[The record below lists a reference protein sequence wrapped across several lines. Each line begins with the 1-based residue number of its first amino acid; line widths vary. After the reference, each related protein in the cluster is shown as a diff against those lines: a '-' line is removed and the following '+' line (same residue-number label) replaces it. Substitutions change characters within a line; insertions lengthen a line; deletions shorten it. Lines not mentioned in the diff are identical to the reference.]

1 MARVTDILKRIQAVQ
16 STKKITQAVKMVAT
30 VKVGQTKRRIGQ
42 LKAYQATLRDIFW
55 QCRPEL
61 VQVESPYLT
70 PRPTEKV
77 LLLFFATDKGFCGSF
92 NRYLLQEVARRYE
105 HHMAEN
111 RQIDIMPIGTKG
123 LMLLKVQ
130 SMPYIAHYVGERNT
144 NKLAKL
150 VMENY
155 LNGSCDRVEVI
166 YQSHKVATAE
176 GVVCEPL
183 LPFTPPTAT
192 GKRDDLPPKIIYEP
206 SAAEIITD
214 LLPRMIMVAL
224 RDKLLRSEMATYTT
238 RMLLMNQ
245 ATENADTLIK
255 GLNLQYNKMRQAA
268 ITRQIAEIA
277 AGAEAFK

>member
-1 MARVTDILKRIQAVQ
+1 MARATDILKRIQAVQ

-42 LKAYQATLRDIFW
+42 LKAYQANLRDIFW
-55 QCRPEL
+55 RCRPEL
-61 VQVESPYLT
+61 AQVESPYLT

-77 LLLFFATDKGFCGSF
+77 LLLFFATDKGFCGAF

-105 HHMAEN
+105 HHMAAK
-111 RQIDIMPIGTKG
+111 RQVDIMPIGTKG
-123 LMLLKVQ
+123 LALLKVKA
-130 SMPYIAHYVGERNT
+130 MPYIAHHVGERNT
-144 NKLAKL
+144 SKLAKL

-155 LNGSCDRVEVI
+155 LDGACDRVEVI

-176 GVVCEPL
+176 GVVCETL
-183 LPFTPPTAT
+183 LPFIPPTAT
-192 GKRDDLPPKIIYEP
+192 AEREELPSQIIYEP
-206 SAAEIITD
+206 SATQIIAD
-214 LLPRMIMVAL
+214 LMPLMIMVEL
-224 RDKLLRSEMATYTT
+224 RDKLLKSEMATYTT

-255 GLNLQYNKMRQAA
+255 TLNLQYNKMRQAA